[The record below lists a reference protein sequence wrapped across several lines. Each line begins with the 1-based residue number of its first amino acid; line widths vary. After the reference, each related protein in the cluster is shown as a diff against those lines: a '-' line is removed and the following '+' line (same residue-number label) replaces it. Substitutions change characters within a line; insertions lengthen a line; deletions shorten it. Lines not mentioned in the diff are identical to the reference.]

1 MNQPFLLKMKHYLQT
16 GWQEIVLEIGLLH
29 LVYNLESVAIQSAS
43 VFVEFLPFSIQQMAY
58 RFQVV
63 EFDQKEFYEL
73 ISYSVFPPI
82 NSILKHSEMFLTPGA
97 LLMIDHFSF

>member
-1 MNQPFLLKMKHYLQT
+1 
-16 GWQEIVLEIGLLH
+16 
-29 LVYNLESVAIQSAS
+29 
-43 VFVEFLPFSIQQMAY
+43 MADP
-58 RFQVV
+58 FQVV

-73 ISYSVFPPI
+73 INYFVFPPI